1 MTEVMFMNKVQ
12 TQDFK
17 FRLFEPEVQS
27 SGGKTVIF
35 YHGWGTSVESNHDVA
50 QEMAFR
56 GHRVVVPEII
66 YHDTRKPLE
75 NHFNI
80 ETTQRYF
87 WKTIYKTIDEFDD
100 FIEHLNV
107 PMEEVILVGSS
118 MGGFIANGIFA
129 NHKNIGGLVN
139 INGSGSFLLSEKLFR
154 EKDHRNALPIEE
166 EQVMKKYNPIGRTT
180 CNAPVLLMH
189 GDSDA
194 IISIKGQQDYY
205 QNLIENEGRDNVT
218 FLIFENNNHQFSS
231 EMVKDLLE
239 WLDEI

>member
-1 MTEVMFMNKVQ
+1 MTEVILMINVHSQ
-12 TQDFK
+12 NFK
-17 FRLFEPEVQS
+17 FKLYEPEIHS
-27 SGGKTVIF
+27 TSGKTVIF
-35 YHGWGTSVESNHDVA
+35 YHGWGTSVESNNDVS
-50 QEMAFR
+50 QEMASR
-56 GHRVVVPEII
+56 GHRVVIPEII

-87 WKTIYKTIDEFDD
+87 WETIYKTIDEFDD

-154 EKDHRNALPIEE
+154 EKDNRNSLPFEE
-166 EQVMKKYNPIGRTT
+166 EQVMKMYNPIGKTT
-180 CNAPVLLMH
+180 CTSPVLLMH

-194 IISIKGQQDYY
+194 IISIKGQEDYY
-205 QNLIENEGRDNVT
+205 QYLIGNEGRDNVT
-218 FLIFENNNHQFSS
+218 FKIYENNNHQLSS
-231 EMVKDLLE
+231 EMVKDLLK
-239 WLDEI
+239 WLS